1 MDEYNSL
8 PYLAQYQDF
17 SNDDSN
23 YYLGDE
29 FAQLSPDNI
38 STPSY
43 FQEQPVWRCATMPES
58 EPVLLSAFSTTS
70 PYSFERP
77 TLNKQPYSVRNETI
91 DNLKTAPTFAVSRN
105 QAKVIPSFTKSVP
118 EVPLLVMPNNFE
130 TKLPSESV
138 CVVITDVL
146 HEITGLSS
154 ECNADHYEWN
164 ATCVQGSSHC
174 KLEIHLYSKTGSLIV
189 ECNRLSGDSKL
200 FRSIYNQLEKK
211 MSDRSS
217 SIPMEVVE
225 TSSVPVFAMLPDEE
239 ESSSSCCSAMLEP
252 ILRMAADDKREAQL
266 EASRILCDLST
277 DESMPQLLCE
287 GGCVSV
293 LRDLLS
299 NTVCDWARL
308 HAVSTLANLSDS
320 ALCQEAIIK
329 GGVLPILL
337 QFASDGPYQ
346 TAELRRLAAYTLANV
361 SKRLSPL
368 VIDTLGPAQ
377 VSGWLK
383 SIDNFKDQRLKL
395 QALRAK
401 EFLSVLISV

>member
-1 MDEYNSL
+1 
-8 PYLAQYQDF
+8 
-17 SNDDSN
+17 
-23 YYLGDE
+23 
-29 FAQLSPDNI
+29 
-38 STPSY
+38 
-43 FQEQPVWRCATMPES
+43 
-58 EPVLLSAFSTTS
+58 
-70 PYSFERP
+70 
-77 TLNKQPYSVRNETI
+77 
-91 DNLKTAPTFAVSRN
+91 
-105 QAKVIPSFTKSVP
+105 
-118 EVPLLVMPNNFE
+118 
-130 TKLPSESV
+130 
-138 CVVITDVL
+138 
-146 HEITGLSS
+146 
-154 ECNADHYEWN
+154 
-164 ATCVQGSSHC
+164 
-174 KLEIHLYSKTGSLIV
+174 
-189 ECNRLSGDSKL
+189 
-200 FRSIYNQLEKK
+200 

-217 SIPMEVVE
+217 STPMEVVE

-239 ESSSSCCSAMLEP
+239 ESPSCCSAMLEP
-252 ILRMAADDKREAQL
+252 ILRMAACDKREAQL

-337 QFASDGPYQ
+337 QFAADGPYQ

-368 VIDTLGPAQ
+368 VIATLGPTQ